1 MNDPCQE
8 VLGELEVY
16 LDGECG
22 PSVEQTVRAHLADCP
37 RCLDRADFRRQL
49 RALVARKCQEEA
61 PRDLVSRI
69 INNLPS
75 A

>member
-1 MNDPCQE
+1 MDDPCQA
-8 VLGELEVY
+8 VLGDLEVY

-22 PSVEQTVRAHLADCP
+22 PGVERAVRAHLADCP

-49 RALVARKCQEEA
+49 RALVARKCREEA
-61 PRDLVSRI
+61 PSELVSRI

-75 A
+75 V